1 METHVHSYSDSAPP
15 RSAGTRPALP
25 GPHNG
30 RLEVSDTSLNVSLSQ
45 QGYPEPAQLFA
56 NLPTGPL
63 VEHAIRNGEG
73 LLAKDG
79 PLVVATGKHTGRS
92 AKDKFIVRDAETE
105 STVWWGKTNVAM
117 TPEHFANLK
126 ADFIKALGEKDKLYV
141 ADLFGGSQ
149 SEYRVN
155 VRVINEFA
163 WHNLFI
169 RTLLVRP
176 TAEELT
182 SFVPEYTIIDLPSF
196 RADPERHGSRS
207 ETVIAVNFTE
217 KLILIGGTSY
227 AGEMKKSVFGILNYL
242 LPVKGVMPMHCS
254 ANIGPNGDTAV
265 FFGLSGTGKTTLSA
279 DASRTL
285 IGDDEHGWSDTAVF
299 NFEGGCYAK
308 MIRLSAEAEP
318 EIFATTKRF
327 GTVLENVVID
337 PVTREID
344 LDDNSLAENSRG
356 SYPIDFIPN
365 CSEKNLG
372 PVPQNIIFLTAD
384 AYGVLPPIARLTPE
398 QAMYHFLSGY
408 TARVA
413 GTEIGVTEPEAT
425 FSTCFGAPFMPR
437 HPSVYGNLLKER
449 INKGGVKCWLVN
461 TGWSGGK
468 ATMEGIKRMPIKA
481 TRALLN
487 AALDGSLNE
496 AEFREDPNFGFEVP
510 VAVPGVDAKLLDP
523 RGAWADGAE
532 YDKTAQDLVRKF
544 IDNFEQFAEHVD
556 ESVRQ
561 AAPVAA

>member
-1 METHVHSYSDSAPP
+1 MPVNQ
-15 RSAGTRPALP
+15 PA
-25 GPHNG
+25 
-30 RLEVSDTSLNVSLSQ
+30 SSLNVSLAA
-45 QGYPEPAQLFA
+45 QGFPEPAAIHA
-56 NLPTGPL
+56 NLGTAPL
-63 VEHAIRNGEG
+63 IEHAVRNGEG

-79 PLVVATGKHTGRS
+79 PFVVATGKHTGRS
-92 AKDKFIVRDAETE
+92 AKDKFFVRDAQTE
-105 STVWWGKTNVAM
+105 DTIWWGKTNVPM
-117 TPEHFANLK
+117 TPAQFATLK
-126 ADFIKALGEKDKLYV
+126 ADFLQALADQDQIYV

-149 SEYRVN
+149 SDYRVN
-155 VRVINEFA
+155 VRVITQFA
-163 WHNLFI
+163 WHSLFV

-176 TAEELT
+176 TEDQLAD
-182 SFVPEYTIIDLPSF
+182 FAPEYTIIDLPGF
-196 RADPERHGSRS
+196 RADPERHGCRS

-242 LPVKGVMPMHCS
+242 LPAQGVMPMHCS
-254 ANIGPNGDTAV
+254 ANIGPDGDTAV

-318 EIFATTKRF
+318 EIYATTKRF
-327 GTVLENVVID
+327 GTILENVVID

-344 LDDNSLAENSRG
+344 LEDATLAENSRG

-365 CSEKNLG
+365 ASAENLG

-468 ATMEGIKRMPIKA
+468 ATDPGIKRMPIKA

-487 AALDGSLNE
+487 AALDGSLNN
-496 AEFREDPNFGFEVP
+496 AEFREDPNFGFDVP
-510 VAVPGVDAKLLDP
+510 VAVPGVDSKLLDP
-523 RGAWADGAE
+523 RGAWADAQA

-544 IDNFEQFAEHVD
+544 IDNFEQFVDHVD
-556 ESVRQ
+556 ESVRKS
-561 AAPVAA
+561 APVAA

>member
-1 METHVHSYSDSAPP
+1 VTALSTPLSA
-15 RSAGTRPALP
+15 
-25 GPHNG
+25 
-30 RLEVSDTSLNVSLSQ
+30 
-45 QGYPEPAQLFA
+45 QGIATNATIHA
-56 NLPTGPL
+56 NLGTASL
-63 VEHAIRNGEG
+63 VEHALANQEG
-73 LLAKDG
+73 RLALHG
-79 PLVVATGKHTGRS
+79 PLVVETGKHTGRS

-105 STVWWGKTNVAM
+105 GTVSWGKVNVPM

-126 ADFIKALGEKDKLYV
+126 ADFMAALAEKDQLYV

-149 SEYRVN
+149 PEYRVN
-155 VRVINEFA
+155 VRIINELA

-176 TAEELT
+176 TAGELAG
-182 SFVPEYTIIDLPSF
+182 FAPEYTIIDLPSF

-207 ETVIAVNFTE
+207 ETVIAVNFSE
-217 KLILIGGTSY
+217 KLILIGGTKY

-242 LPVKGVMPMHCS
+242 LPAKGVMPMHCS
-254 ANIGPNGDTAV
+254 ANIGADGRTAV

-318 EIFATTKRF
+318 EIFATSRMF
-327 GTVLENVVID
+327 GTVLENVVMD
-337 PVTREID
+337 AETRE
-344 LDDNSLAENSRG
+344 LDFDDASLAENSRG
-356 SYPIDFIPN
+356 AYPIEFIPN
-365 CSEKNLG
+365 TSEKNLG
-372 PVPQNIIFLTAD
+372 PVPANVVMLTAD
-384 AYGVLPPIARLTPE
+384 AFGVLPPIARLTPD

-408 TARVA
+408 TAKVA

-449 INKGGVKCWLVN
+449 IAKGGVQCWLLN
-461 TGWSGGK
+461 TGWTGGK
-468 ATMEGIKRMPIKA
+468 YGTGSRMPIKA

-487 AALDGSLNE
+487 AALDGSLND
-496 AEFREDPNFGFEVP
+496 AEFRKDPNFGFDVP
-510 VAVPGVDAKLLDP
+510 VSVPGVDSAILDP
-523 RGAWADGAE
+523 RNTWADKNE
-532 YDKTAQDLVRKF
+532 YDRAAQKLVQLF
-544 IDNFEQFAEHVD
+544 VDNFAQFEAHVE

-561 AAPVAA
+561 AAPQMA